1 MTSSMVL
8 CQSFN
13 LFTSNSKPTSSS
25 SSSLSFS
32 KGLNFISSDKWRRR
46 KRNLGGGF
54 AANAKARRKKSW
66 WYRFFLADDGNWLG
80 LKENDMLELEEE
92 VEEEAEEEEDDV
104 DDDTKFEA
112 WKRRAEAIVELR
124 EAQEDRRNEDSR
136 SWEDWLATDL
146 GEQRGD
152 SDRDL
157 DWDYNNGGTGSGGSS
172 IPPSNGGGG
181 GGEEELFPEMGLVK
195 SVRNFLAGDDDD
207 LLYED
212 RVFRYAS
219 INSAK
224 FLAVL
229 IIVPWAL
236 DFVLHDYVL
245 MPFLKRYVEKVPLAA
260 QILDVRRTQ
269 KLEIVEE
276 LKMEKARLQLE
287 VEIGKAPPLN
297 DDQLWWELRD
307 KALELR
313 EERRLENRGAFAN
326 IWSDMAFGIS
336 VFILLYFNQS
346 QVALLKFTGYKI
358 INNISDTGKAF
369 LIILITDIF
378 LGYHSESGWQTLVEI
393 IVEHYG
399 VEVDQ
404 ATITIF
410 ICLVP
415 VVIDACVK
423 LWLFKFLPRLSPKVS
438 NLFREMKR
446 H

>member
-136 SWEDWLATDL
+136 SWEDWLATDF

-172 IPPSNGGGG
+172 IPPSNGGKSM

-236 DFVLHDYVL
+236 DFVLHDYD
-245 MPFLKRYVEKVPLAA
+245 RYVEKVPLAA

-287 VEIGKAPPLN
+287 
-297 DDQLWWELRD
+297 
-307 KALELR
+307 
-313 EERRLENRGAFAN
+313 
-326 IWSDMAFGIS
+326 
-336 VFILLYFNQS
+336 
-346 QVALLKFTGYKI
+346 VALLKFTGYKI

-415 VVIDACVK
+415 V
-423 LWLFKFLPRLSPKVS
+423 LFKFLPRLSPKVS